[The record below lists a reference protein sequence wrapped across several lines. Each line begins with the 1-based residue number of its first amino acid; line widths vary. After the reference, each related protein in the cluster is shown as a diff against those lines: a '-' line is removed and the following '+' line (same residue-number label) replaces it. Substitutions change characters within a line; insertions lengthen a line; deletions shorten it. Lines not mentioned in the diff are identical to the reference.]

1 MREINRHEMLKV
13 ADKII
18 DLLKKEIITNN
29 EADTITDML
38 KRKVHESIEYDQKE
52 VYENG
57 IFNGGPPTI

>member
-1 MREINRHEMLKV
+1 MLKV

>member
-1 MREINRHEMLKV
+1 MKCLKWQI
-13 ADKII
+13 K
-18 DLLKKEIITNN
+18 LLIYSKKEIITNN